1 MLLGLGCHYF
11 FAFIG
16 FTFVCLDL
24 SSCPVLFLRS
34 FYLLLPVACSPFTTA
49 SPAPQYGSATSF
61 YNPSLT
67 HTHTQNM
74 KQIPCQRQQQLAPG
88 ITPALAYSWL
98 SRWASSAPQFL
109 VPPGAQHARSGQL
122 QGQGFSM
129 GAVFTTEFTKQ
140 RMSGGGRNH
149 RAHLRTQSTNM
160 TWTVTGVDA
169 AQCMVRGNVFFFFLI
184 LCFFICFS
192 LFNTCSTT
200 TCVILVLVF
209 SVSWFSST
217 CYRCLCPIDADTFFY
232 FKNSHRYDSTWQRQQ
247 TRQVS
252 FK

>member
-1 MLLGLGCHYF
+1 MCDTKKLVYF
-11 FAFIG
+11 CVVRLRLSLFFLRLW
-16 FTFVCLDL
+16 FHFCL
-24 SSCPVLFLRS
+24 SRPVLSFLFLQS

-169 AQCMVRGNVFFFFLI
+169 AQCMVRGNVFCFFFD
-184 LCFFICFS
+184 S
-192 LFNTCSTT
+192 LFFYLLFVVQHLFNNNMCNTSTS
-200 TCVILVLVF
+200 IFSQLIFKYMLQVLV
-209 SVSWFSST
+209 S
-217 CYRCLCPIDADTFFY
+217 
-232 FKNSHRYDSTWQRQQ
+232 N
-247 TRQVS
+247 
-252 FK
+252 

>member
-11 FAFIG
+11 FAFMVSLL
-16 FTFVCLDL
+16 FV
-24 SSCPVLFLRS
+24 STCPVLFLRS
-34 FYLLLPVACSPFTTA
+34 FYLLVLLPVACSPLHHCLTSTTVRQRDIVLQ
-49 SPAPQYGSATSF
+49 SIID
-61 YNPSLT
+61 T

-169 AQCMVRGNVFFFFLI
+169 AQCMVRGNVFCFFFD
-184 LCFFICFS
+184 S
-192 LFNTCSTT
+192 LFFYLLFVVQHLFNNNMCNTSTS
-200 TCVILVLVF
+200 IFSQLIFKYMLQVLV
-209 SVSWFSST
+209 S
-217 CYRCLCPIDADTFFY
+217 
-232 FKNSHRYDSTWQRQQ
+232 N
-247 TRQVS
+247 
-252 FK
+252 